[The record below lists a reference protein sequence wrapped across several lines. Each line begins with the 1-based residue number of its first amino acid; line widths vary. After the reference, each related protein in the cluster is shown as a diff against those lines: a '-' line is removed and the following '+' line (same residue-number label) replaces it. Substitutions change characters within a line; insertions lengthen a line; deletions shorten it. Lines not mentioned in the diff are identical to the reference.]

1 MSTVDPTADA
11 PMAVP
16 TQDPGSRRVAGR
28 LGDIRSLLARRGEE
42 RGGSV
47 FDRMD
52 RLLSLAGSV
61 ALPLGLVAIFLGWYG
76 AARTPLLFEQI
87 PYLISGGLLGVG
99 LMLGGGMLFFGSWL
113 ARMAEQDRRTSQEL
127 MIALGDLREAVLTSS
142 VATMAA
148 SPTTTGLVATPTGSM
163 AHLPTCSVVAH
174 RGDLVAVQP
183 DDGFKPCKI
192 CDPDLA

>member
-1 MSTVDPTADA
+1 MSTADSTADA
-11 PMAVP
+11 PMAAP
-16 TQDPGSRRVAGR
+16 TERSGSRRVAGR
-28 LGDIRSLLARRGEE
+28 LGDIRSLLARRDRD

-47 FDRMD
+47 LDRMD

-61 ALPLGLVAIFLGWYG
+61 VLPLGLVAIFLGWYG

-127 MIALGDLREAVLTSS
+127 MVALGDLRDAVLTSS
-142 VATMAA
+142 VSAA
-148 SPTTTGLVATPTGSM
+148 EASATGLVATPTGSM

-174 RGDLVAVQP
+174 RDDLVAVRA
-183 DDGFKPCKI
+183 DDGLKPCKI
-192 CDPDLA
+192 CDPELS